1 MWKSIKKGLSLIG
14 QSFGVIILVIF
25 AIMIFIVILPEATGW
40 GAFLWG
46 FAGLFLLFISVIGI
60 WALGEENKK

>member
-14 QSFGVIILVIF
+14 QSLGVVIGAAFTVVIF
-25 AIMIFIVILPEATGW
+25 VVLLPEFTGW
-40 GAFLWG
+40 GAFLLGLSG
-46 FAGLFLLFISVIGI
+46 FIMLFMTLVSI